1 MRLDWL
7 RSPLYL
13 DWVYRIDLS
22 GIMYYDRIG
31 DAPIRTLA
39 AAMLLNTEQIHL
51 FDDISYQH
59 QDQVRSPQSAGTA
72 T

>member
-31 DAPIRTLA
+31 DAPILVGTPYALRRLMSA
-39 AAMLLNTEQIHL
+39 AKSVLQ
-51 FDDISYQH
+51 
-59 QDQVRSPQSAGTA
+59 SPPSWLPH
-72 T
+72 

>member
-39 AAMLLNTEQIHL
+39 AAMLLNTEQIHRPL
-51 FDDISYQH
+51 HH
-59 QDQVRSPQSAGTA
+59 QL
-72 T
+72 